1 MIESHTYKDS
11 VAAGELVPQ
20 ITLNDLADPNEE
32 WSMLEMGQIMTK
44 AGAQIFNMGDTAV
57 VSRHSHYCA

>member
-32 WSMLEMGQIMTK
+32 WSTLEMGQIMYK
-44 AGAQIFNMGDTAV
+44 AGAQIFNMADTAV
-57 VSRHSHYCA
+57 VSI